1 MNPYS
6 KKVCNDCGKMIIAG
20 NELPVIQEN
29 HFQPFVQ
36 DGDLILEVE
45 CGSNI
50 GWMYLSR
57 LCQGSKGASILFQNV
72 WLTPNEFQ
80 FISGRETAK
89 DWKRSIR
96 HKGRSLKL
104 LMAKGYFDFHPSIC
118 VCKGLL
124 TKIIRSGNHSPL
136 LVSKLGL
143 RLIPWPFTRS
153 LWLLQ
158 DNSSCQSVDDTQ
170 IARFRLVKHT
180 DTTGNVCC
188 HVPILDIG
196 EVSRAKSVIGYVCAV
211 GVDQQRSP
219 PCAIEHDNWTQ
230 ETRG

>member
-1 MNPYS
+1 
-6 KKVCNDCGKMIIAG
+6 MIIAA
-20 NELPVIQEN
+20 NELSVNQES

-36 DGDLILEVE
+36 DGDLVLEVE
-45 CGSNI
+45 CGANI

-124 TKIIRSGNHSPL
+124 TKIRTPITGIKLDQTSRIQITETKTMSNTMKPGKEVLSNL
-136 LVSKLGL
+136 L
-143 RLIPWPFTRS
+143 
-153 LWLLQ
+153 
-158 DNSSCQSVDDTQ
+158 D
-170 IARFRLVKHT
+170 
-180 DTTGNVCC
+180 
-188 HVPILDIG
+188 
-196 EVSRAKSVIGYVCAV
+196 EV
-211 GVDQQRSP
+211 
-219 PCAIEHDNWTQ
+219 
-230 ETRG
+230 